1 MKTEQQ
7 YTDELIE
14 KYSNIE
20 NMGLFSD
27 NGFST
32 WSTLVLEKQAI
43 QCAKIDVQNTI
54 DAVLDIALQSKQHR
68 LYKYYTKVLTI
79 LNDMK

>member
-7 YTDELIE
+7 YVNDLIG
-14 KYSNIE
+14 KYLNVPCVSGNYL
-20 NMGLFSD
+20 MSGYMS
-27 NGFST
+27 
-32 WSTLVLEKQAI
+32 I

-54 DAVLDIALQSKQHR
+54 DALNELWFTHCDDNNNDALI
-68 LYKYYTKVLTI
+68 KYYTKVLTI